1 MSSDEE
7 DLLYGDFEEA
17 KKEKSP
23 KKKLE
28 VGGWDGENYVRGS
41 ESTLD
46 ETQLPQ
52 VIQSTVDDDRR
63 GDDAA
68 PVDSDDED
76 DDGVQVLLEDTWVVN
91 GAPRTSPVKQRRPE
105 KIGPVRVETPLLL
118 GAPPAVPLGG
128 QTADCCVACAPLPF
142 WLRDVDFRKYA
153 ETFGIVRQVRILENV
168 ETGMS
173 SGCGLLEF
181 TNPTAGLN
189 AQKGIADLPVW
200 RSKYKVTEP
209 LKVVLWPEAVYAE
222 VARQPVSVLEGG
234 GMPKG
239 LIAFLQSE
247 LGGSKRPAATP
258 RRDAERARPARA
270 EDDETYWNERL
281 KRIRPNGAAT

>member
-17 KKEKSP
+17 KKDKSP
-23 KKKLE
+23 KKKIE

-46 ETQLPQ
+46 EAQLPQ
-52 VIQSTVDDDRR
+52 VIQSSVDDDEH
-63 GDDAA
+63 GDVAIL
-68 PVDSDDED
+68 DSDDED
-76 DDGVQVLLEDTWVVN
+76 DDGVQVVLEETWVIM
-91 GAPRTSPVKQRRPE
+91 GAPSKSPVKQMRPE
-105 KIGPVRVETPLLL
+105 KTGPLRVETPLLL
-118 GAPPAVPLGG
+118 GAPPSVPLGG

-142 WLRDVDFRKYA
+142 WVRDVDFRKYA
-153 ETFGIVRQVRILENV
+153 EAFGIVRQVRILENV

-181 TNPTAGLN
+181 TNPSAGLK
-189 AQKGIADLPVW
+189 AQKGMPDLPIW
-200 RSKYKVTEP
+200 RTKYKLTEP
-209 LKVVLWPEAVYAE
+209 LRVVPWTEAVHAE

-239 LIAFLQSE
+239 LVAFLQAE
-247 LGGSKRPAATP
+247 LGSKRPAATP
-258 RRDAERARPARA
+258 RSRPS
-270 EDDETYWNERL
+270 DDETYWNERL
-281 KRIRPNGAAT
+281 KRTRPNGAAT